1 MEDAARL
8 SRFAG
13 RFPSKINLIPF
24 NPSPGLEFM
33 PPSEARL
40 NEMGAYLAGKGH
52 AVAIR
57 RSRGQDVGGACGQ
70 LAQKAAE

>member
-8 SRFAG
+8 SIFAG
-13 RFPSKINLIPF
+13 RFPSKINFIPF
-24 NPSPGLEFM
+24 NPVNGLAFL

-40 NEMGAYLAGKGH
+40 NEMGAHLAKKGH
-52 AVAIR
+52 IVAIR

-70 LAQKAAE
+70 LMAVDN